1 MPALAAQED
10 EQSIDRSIAGLNRTE
25 LASPSTADGGRSA
38 PISLTMIRNF
48 ADHSAN
54 ERTFL
59 AWVRTAIAV
68 MAFGFI
74 VEKFDLFLEVA
85 APSLVGRPLSLPG
98 HRFGNIAGLA
108 LIALGIAMVAVA
120 AARFL
125 ITAKNIDSEQ
135 QRPGMG
141 SRIDIALAALLVLL
155 GSALFVY
162 LSRASGHKAVTP
174 AARQLARA
182 HIAHFA
188 SCARIDNNSCR
199 RSVLVFG

>member
-1 MPALAAQED
+1 
-10 EQSIDRSIAGLNRTE
+10 
-25 LASPSTADGGRSA
+25 
-38 PISLTMIRNF
+38 MIRNF

-85 APSLVGRPLSLPG
+85 SPSLVGRPLSLPG

-108 LIALGIAMVAVA
+108 LIALGIAIVGVA

-125 ITAKNIDSEQ
+125 ITAKNIDSEEE
-135 QRPGMG
+135 RPGMG

-162 LSRASGHKAVTP
+162 LSRALIT
-174 AARQLARA
+174 RL
-182 HIAHFA
+182 
-188 SCARIDNNSCR
+188 
-199 RSVLVFG
+199 